1 MLRIMRLRA
10 ADLAQSW
17 QEAAAELPA
26 LISKLSAQLPE
37 ECAPLIASAST
48 AGEFI
53 NFHTPL
59 SGGVS
64 LLPLLQGKPLFNSKT
79 QGIASK
85 LWEERRAL
93 WLKALQP
100 YLQVEQ
106 AQGSSRKKGRSAHYI
121 PNAALYLSLLLQYP
135 QHLFVIDG
143 REPVLVPFW
152 QQDFYDSLTKSH
164 PQLTAVGTGA
174 VGATAVAA
182 AAAPTAAAAS
192 AATTQTQ
199 NENGNDSE
207 SEQRSRSHS
216 RAWLWWLLPLLLLL
230 GLGVLYWLFLYPWPW
245 SKSNEPDYAA
255 MRAALEETIARDE
268 LALERN
274 LELQK
279 QVALRLELA
288 EQLAANRKL
297 QEQQDLIADTAKTQA
312 LLNEIALLQDKV
324 NLKLQAAQQA
334 AAEKAAA
341 EKAAAEKAAAE
352 KAAADAAAAAAQV
365 QAQKQAQANSTTT
378 TTTKLPKCEVIVQNG
393 QMPQLVLASDG
404 SGSMLNQMSDGS
416 LRINAAMQAASA
428 LVDKVDKN
436 VPIHLFG
443 LQGCPLARDYGVF
456 AGNERNKLKAAIR
469 QINPRLSFNPLQ
481 VMTPLVSGMR
491 GMAGVVPKNVD
502 AVGILISDGVDTCNQ
517 TSKLD
522 LCAVAREIHA
532 QKPKLKIHVVLIGDD
547 APDAKCVAD
556 ITGGKVYKP
565 NNTAALVR
573 DLQKAGQTLVR
584 VCE

>member
-26 LISKLSAQLPE
+26 LITKLSAQLPE
-37 ECAPLIASAST
+37 ECATLIASSST
-48 AGEFI
+48 DGEFV

-59 SGGVS
+59 SGGVA

-79 QGIASK
+79 QSVAAK

-106 AQGSSRKKGRSAHYI
+106 AQGTSRKKGRSAHYI

-152 QQDFYDSLTKSH
+152 QQDFYDSLTKAQ
-164 PQLTAVGTGA
+164 PQLTAVGAGA
-174 VGATAVAA
+174 VGAAAIAA

-199 NENGNDSE
+199 NEHED
-207 SEQRSRSHS
+207 EQRSRS

-230 GLGVLYWLFLYPWPW
+230 GLGVLYWLFLYPWPFI
-245 SKSNEPDYAA
+245 KSNEPDYAA

-268 LALERN
+268 QALERN
-274 LELQK
+274 LALQK

-288 EQLAANRKL
+288 EQLAANSKL
-297 QEQQDLIADTAKTQA
+297 QEQQDLLADTAKTQA

-324 NLKLQAAQQA
+324 NLKLQAAQEA
-334 AAEKAAA
+334 AAKAAA

-352 KAAADAAAAAAQV
+352 AAAAAAAQA
-365 QAQKQAQANSTTT
+365 QAQKQAQANTTT

-404 SGSMLNQMSDGS
+404 SGSMLNKMSDGS

>member
-10 ADLAQSW
+10 ADLASSW
-17 QEAAAELPA
+17 QEAAAELPE
-26 LISKLSAQLPE
+26 LISKLSSQLPA
-37 ECAPLIASAST
+37 ECVPLIATASAD
-48 AGEFI
+48 GEFI

-79 QGIASK
+79 QGVAAK

-93 WLKALQP
+93 WLQALQP
-100 YLQVEQ
+100 YLQVDK
-106 AQGSSRKKGRSAHYI
+106 AQGASRKKGSTARYT
-121 PNAALYLSLLLQYP
+121 PNAALYLALLLQYP

-143 REPVLVPFW
+143 HEPVLVPFW
-152 QQDFYDSLTKSH
+152 QQEFYDSLTKAQ
-164 PQLTAVGTGA
+164 PQLTAVGAGA
-174 VGATAVAA
+174 LGAATVA
-182 AAAPTAAAAS
+182 AAAPTAAR
-192 AATTQTQ
+192 AATMPTP
-199 NENGNDSE
+199 NDDA
-207 SEQRSRSHS
+207 QRSRHARS
-216 RAWLWWLLPLLLLL
+216 WLWWFLPLLFLL
-230 GLGVLYWLFLYPWPW
+230 GLGVLYGLFVYPWPFLQ
-245 SKSNEPDYAA
+245 SHEPDYAS
-255 MRAALEETIARDE
+255 MRAALEESIARDE
-268 LALERN
+268 QALERN
-274 LELQK
+274 LALQK

-297 QEQQDLIADTAKTQA
+297 QEQQELLADTAKTQV
-312 LLNEIALLQDKV
+312 LLNEIELLQAKV
-324 NLKLQAAQQA
+324 NLKLQAAQEAAAQA
-334 AAEKAAA
+334 AADKAAA
-341 EKAAAEKAAAE
+341 EKAAAEKAALE
-352 KAAADAAAAAAQV
+352 AAAALAT
-365 QAQKQAQANSTTT
+365 AQKQAQATNTTT
-378 TTTKLPKCEVIVQNG
+378 TIKLPKCEVIVKNG

-404 SGSMLNQMSDGS
+404 SGSMLNKMSDGS

-456 AGNERNKLKAAIR
+456 SGAERSKLKAAIR
-469 QINPRLSFNPLQ
+469 QINPRMSFNPLQ

-502 AVGILISDGVDTCNQ
+502 AVGILISDGVDTCQQ
-517 TSKLD
+517 TAKLN
-522 LCAVAREIHA
+522 LCTVAREIHA

-556 ITGGKVYKP
+556 ITGGKVYRP
-565 NNTAALVR
+565 NNTAALVS